1 MATRRTERRAQASTP
16 GVANLELFDDGRWRQ
31 AATIRVAAP
40 EQGFEAASVLD
51 YEFDY
56 LERHGDALGAR
67 DRRAVSCRF
76 PLGYGS
82 YDSPGWPP
90 FLLDLTPSG
99 AARRYWTTKLQLPD
113 AQRSD
118 WAILLAG
125 AAHPPGN
132 IRIGNAVENL
142 PNPPEHPGFP
152 RSDILER
159 RDSFVEYAQQCGAP
173 VSGST
178 GAGGDSPKFLL
189 REDISGRW
197 HADGALPDDRTKQCW
212 LVKFPRTPERSDKL
226 ILQTEAAYHRVAKAF
241 GVRTHGEVTWESDC
255 LFVPR
260 FDRPVTRTA
269 VDRLGLE
276 SLYSLAGV
284 AEWSAR
290 TPKETFARALHA
302 YATDKEAEIQE
313 FVMRDIL
320 DVALGNTDNHGRNTS
335 VLKHADGKIE
345 LSPIYDFAP
354 MMLDTRGIARVSRWQ
369 DDSADPNW
377 TGVAAFLGTLGID
390 AHATRSWL
398 RAVAPRVMQ
407 LPTIMGKCS
416 VPEDVIEQCLSRIE
430 HVSRALA
437 EVAE

>member
-16 GVANLELFDDGRWRQ
+16 GLANVEVFEDGRWQQ

-40 EQGFEAASVLD
+40 EHGFEAASVLD

-56 LERHGDALGAR
+56 LERHSKALGSR

-76 PLGYGS
+76 PLGYES
-82 YDSPGWPP
+82 YESPGWPP

-99 AARRYWTTKLQLPD
+99 AARRYWTTRLELPD

-132 IRIGNAVENL
+132 VRVGNAVENL
-142 PNPPEHPGFP
+142 THPPDHPGFP

-159 RDSFVEYAQQCGAP
+159 KDSFIEYAHQCGAP

-189 REDISGRW
+189 REDTSGRW
-197 HADGALPDDRTKQCW
+197 HADGALPDQRTKQSW
-212 LVKFPRTPERSDKL
+212 LVKFPRAPERSDKL
-226 ILQTEAAYHRVAKAF
+226 ILQAEAAYHRVAKTF
-241 GVRTHGEVTWESDC
+241 GARTYGEVTWESDC

-260 FDRPVTRTA
+260 FDRPVTGQA

-290 TPKETFARALHA
+290 TSKERCARVLHA

-313 FVMRDIL
+313 FVLRDIL
-320 DVALGNTDNHGRNTS
+320 DVALANTDNHGRNTS

-354 MMLDTRGIARVSRWQ
+354 MMLDTRGIARTSRWQ
-369 DDSADPNW
+369 DSSDYPDW
-377 TGVAAFLGTLGID
+377 TAVATFLGTLGID
-390 AHATRSWL
+390 ARATRSWL
-398 RAVAPRVMQ
+398 RAMAPRVMQ
-407 LPTIMGKCS
+407 LPTIMGECS
-416 VPEDVIEQCLSRIE
+416 VPEAVIEHCLPRIRG
-430 HVSRALA
+430 VSRALA